1 MSNRYEQTD
10 FSQIPLANRVEP
22 DSKPCY
28 EFCKR
33 LFDIVVSF
41 LGMIILSPV
50 FLVTAAVILFSDGGN
65 PFYVSTRVTKD
76 GKEFRMYKFR
86 SMVKNADK
94 MQKELEIHNE
104 MKDGPAFKMT
114 NDPRVTAVGRFIR
127 KTSIDELPQLLNVFL
142 GDMTLVGP
150 RPPIPSEVER
160 YTPYHMQRLGV
171 KQGLTCYW
179 QCSGRND
186 IGFDEW
192 VELDLKY
199 IRERSFVTDIK
210 ILFKTVGA
218 VFSMRG
224 AK

>member
-1 MSNRYEQTD
+1 MGC
-10 FSQIPLANRVEP
+10 
-22 DSKPCY
+22 DSFYNKY
-28 EFCKR
+28 AKR
-33 LFDIVVSF
+33 WIGF
-41 LGMIILSPV
+41 LL
-50 FLVTAAVILFSDGGN
+50 AVILILILW
-65 PFYVSTRVTKD
+65 PFYLIIAVAVAIED
-76 GKEFRMYKFR
+76 GLPVFYRPQRGGYKNKSFRIFKFR

-94 MQKELEIHNE
+94 LQKELEIHNE